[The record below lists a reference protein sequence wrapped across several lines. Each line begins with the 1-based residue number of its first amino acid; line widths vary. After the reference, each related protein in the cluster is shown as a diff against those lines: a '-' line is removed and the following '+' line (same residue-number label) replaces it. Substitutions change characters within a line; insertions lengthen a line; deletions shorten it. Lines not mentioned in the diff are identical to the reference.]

1 MAVVQLR
8 IGGQVYALSCGDGQE
23 KNLEALAAKVDER
36 VKAVKSN
43 GFVPENL
50 ALVMAALFLAEEPSK
65 PRATPAPA
73 VPARAD
79 NADDARIRNAAD
91 RMEKVIQRICA
102 VAQSFE
108 NA

>member
-23 KNLEALAAKVDER
+23 KNLEALAAKVDEK
-36 VKAVKSN
+36 VKAVKSH

-50 ALVMAALFLAEEPSK
+50 ALVMAAIFLADEASRQP
-65 PRATPAPA
+65 PAPA
-73 VPARAD
+73 AQKETAENV
-79 NADDARIRNAAD
+79 DAGRVRNAAD
-91 RMEKVIQRICA
+91 RMEKVIQRISA